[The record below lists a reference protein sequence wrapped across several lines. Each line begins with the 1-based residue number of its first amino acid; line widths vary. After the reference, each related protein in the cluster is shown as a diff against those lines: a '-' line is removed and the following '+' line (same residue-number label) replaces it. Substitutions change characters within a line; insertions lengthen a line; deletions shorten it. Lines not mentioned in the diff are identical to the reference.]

1 MFLWKDRLKLTPV
14 KVMSHLFHV
23 VVSVR
28 REIFQII
35 QSMCVKCNL
44 YNFWPLKL
52 KLCWE
57 AIFLMQTLILLP
69 INSVKCCGK
78 RDSPKIALHLY
89 VINTKMLVEYFSF
102 LPFGS
107 INHFHIATKVEA
119 TSKLIYWNMP
129 VCDIFDPF
137 ISLVKINCPSS
148 DFQMTKSWSYFFFFL
163 SLNDTNCEYI

>member
-28 REIFQII
+28 REIFQMI
-35 QSMCVKCNL
+35 QSMYVKCNL
-44 YNFWPLKL
+44 CNFWPLKL

-57 AIFLMQTLILLP
+57 VIFLMQALILLP

-78 RDSPKIALHLY
+78 RHYPKIALNLS
-89 VINTKMLVEYFSF
+89 VINTKMLGEYFKC
-102 LPFGS
+102 LPYVS
-107 INHFHIATKVEA
+107 VIHLHLTTKVEA

-129 VCDIFDPF
+129 LCDILGPF
-137 ISLVKINCPSS
+137 ISLVKNKLPILRLPV
-148 DFQMTKSWSYFFFFL
+148 
-163 SLNDTNCEYI
+163 E